1 MLYWARVVVES
12 GPDQDVAVTSLPA
25 FANNRS
31 SPSPSFVLPSL
42 SLSLSLNAPVT
53 LSLPFP
59 MYYSPALT
67 TKPPAPEAEKG
78 NHETTRKDRRLTIA
92 SRLSVLL
99 RVFLS

>member
-53 LSLPFP
+53 LSLYLFLCTTHPHLLP
-59 MYYSPALT
+59 NRQHQKQRKET
-67 TKPPAPEAEKG
+67 TKQQG
-78 NHETTRKDRRLTIA
+78 RIGDLQ
-92 SRLSVLL
+92 
-99 RVFLS
+99 

>member
-42 SLSLSLNAPVT
+42 SLSLSMPPS
-53 LSLPFP
+53 LSLSTFS
-59 MYYSPALT
+59 Y
-67 TKPPAPEAEKG
+67 
-78 NHETTRKDRRLTIA
+78 
-92 SRLSVLL
+92 VLL
-99 RVFLS
+99 TRTYYQTASTRSRERKPRNNKEG